1 MKLLLDM
8 GLAPRTASF
17 LRTAGHDAVHLTE
30 ENLQRL
36 SDDRIVEKGAAEG
49 RVIITFDL
57 DFSAIVALQ
66 RLAQPSI
73 VLFRLEEFTTDRI
86 NSILLELLTVHQ
98 KALESGAIIVVEP
111 DRIRVRSLPIW

>member
-17 LRTAGHDAVHLTE
+17 LRAGGHDAIHLSE

-36 SDDRIVEKGAAEG
+36 SDERIVEKAVAER

-73 VLFRLEEFTTDRI
+73 ILFRLEEFTTERI

-98 KALESGAIIVVEP
+98 NVLQSGAIIVVEP

>member
-17 LRTAGHDAVHLTE
+17 LRGAGHDAIHLSE

-36 SDDRIVEKGAAEG
+36 PDNQIVKKATTEG
-49 RVIITFDL
+49 RVVITFDL

-73 VLFRLEEFTTDRI
+73 ILFRLEEFTTDRI
-86 NSILLELLTVHQ
+86 NSILVDLLGVHEA
-98 KALESGAIIVVEP
+98 ALKSGAIIVVEP
-111 DRIRVRSLPIW
+111 DRIRLRSLPIW

>member
-17 LRTAGHDAVHLTE
+17 LRTAGHDAVHLSE
-30 ENLQRL
+30 QNLQRL
-36 SDDRIVEKGAAEG
+36 PDEQIVQKAVVEG
-49 RVIITFDL
+49 RVVVTFDL

-66 RLAQPSI
+66 RLAQPSVI
-73 VLFRLEEFTTDRI
+73 LFRLEEFTTDRV
-86 NSILLELLTVHQ
+86 NLMLQDLL
-98 KALESGAIIVVEP
+98 ALHEKSLQSGAIIVVEP

>member
-8 GLAPRTASF
+8 GLAPRTARF
-17 LRTAGHDAVHLTE
+17 LRDGGHDAVHLRD
-30 ENLQRL
+30 ENLQKF
-36 SDDRIVEKGAAEG
+36 SDDRIVEKAAAEG

-73 VLFRLEEFTTDRI
+73 ILFRLEEFTTDRI
-86 NSILLELLTVHQ
+86 NSILLELLRVHQ
-98 KALESGAIIVVEP
+98 TALESGAIIVVEP